1 MRQAGI
7 SFICVLG
14 LFAALAN
21 AQQSKPN
28 LSGKWQLNSSK
39 SEVHSGKTSTINL
52 IVEQNGASIHVV
64 RTSNAS
70 DGKQTVTDFNCTT
83 DGKDCDAKGTKVSL
97 WYDGASLV
105 EMDITAGVVTKNNMT
120 LAPDGKSISITVTYI
135 SPQADADKLVLDK
148 T

>member
-1 MRQAGI
+1 MRQVEI
-7 SFICVLG
+7 FFIFVFG
-14 LFAALAN
+14 PVSTLAP
-21 AQQSKPN
+21 AHQSKPN

-52 IVEQNGASIHVV
+52 IIEQNGASIHVV

-70 DGKQTVTDFNCTT
+70 DGKQTITDFNCTT

-105 EMDITAGVVTKNNMT
+105 EM
-120 LAPDGKSISITVTYI
+120 
-135 SPQADADKLVLDK
+135 
-148 T
+148 